1 MQLQRTCSH
10 AYDEHRIVDIVKRYT
25 DYQIQAAMK
34 DNVKASLKETVG
46 GYSIYD
52 LVEKQNEVTNRVA
65 TAVLD
70 RMSDYPVT
78 ISQTTITNWDWSEDF
93 DRQIK
98 ETANR
103 AQEVKKAE
111 QDLKLAE
118 TNAQKQ
124 VKVAEANL
132 QAEKL
137 NAEAERVKADATAYA
152 NAKMAQNLNVEL
164 KLKELE
170 IEKLRVEKWD
180 GHYVPTNN
188 YGPIPVQSGSIQ
200 GESKR

>member
-1 MQLQRTCSH
+1 MIKDAAKIIVTPTGII
-10 AYDEHRIVDIVKRYT
+10 DE
-25 DYQIQAAMK
+25 A
-34 DNVKASLKETVG
+34 L
-46 GYSIYD
+46 
-52 LVEKQNEVTNRVA
+52 
-65 TAVLD
+65 
-70 RMSDYPVT
+70 SDEY
-78 ISQTTITNWDWSEDF
+78 
-93 DRQIK
+93 
-98 ETANR
+98 
-103 AQEVKKAE
+103 
-111 QDLKLAE
+111 L
-118 TNAQKQ
+118 
-124 VKVAEANL
+124 
-132 QAEKL
+132 EKL